1 MKMVKDLKWRKDPNI
16 VARLVDGKDITSLT
30 SRRVTL
36 KPNEACAFIIDGRIG
51 DIIDGAVIGNI
62 GGGIV
67 RKIGDFVGLT
77 ATDRRM
83 LFAITGPLNLLIP
96 YNANLASGEGTSG
109 TISLKV
115 QIRKDDIPKLLNI
128 FTNSAPL
135 LDRATLALYLRTEII
150 TRVLTPMLAE
160 INSVN
165 ELRSPQF
172 QENFEIRSAIEMRS
186 TLNSI
191 GMTQMKAF
199 VISNFTDIEKV
210 NKLRADLKNTTDTEG
225 AHATALIERIQFRE
239 NATLRRIECE
249 INVAKARASGKVA
262 VEVEAEL
269 RTLRKQEAVWD
280 AELQRDSKR
289 AELQLHI
296 SQQKNQN
303 AMDLFEQVQARKQ
316 LRISENQQHK
326 TSRSEHQN
334 ELQEKVMTLAAKHG
348 SLTPEVIKEFLI
360 QQTAQ
365 KTVDAQDSN

>member
-1 MKMVKDLKWRKDPNI
+1 MVKNLKWRNNPNV
-16 VARLVDGKDITSLT
+16 VARLIDGKDITTLI

-51 DIIDGAVIGNI
+51 DIISGDVVGNI

-67 RKIGDFVGLT
+67 RKIGDFMGLT

-96 YNANLASGEGTSG
+96 YHANLANGEVTSG

-115 QIRKDDIPKLLNI
+115 QIQQDDIPKLLNI
-128 FTNSAPL
+128 FTNSIPL
-135 LDRATLALYLRTEII
+135 LDRATLALYLRAEIL
-150 TRVLTPMLAE
+150 TRVLTPMLSE
-160 INSVN
+160 IDSAV

-191 GMTQMKAF
+191 GMTLLKAF

-210 NKLRADLKNTTDTEG
+210 NKLRADLKNATDTEG
-225 AHATALIERIQFRE
+225 AHATAIIERIEFKER
-239 NATLRRIECE
+239 ATLRRIECE
-249 INVAKARASGKVA
+249 INIAKAKASGDVT

-269 RTLRKQEAVWD
+269 RALRKQEAVWD
-280 AELQRDSKR
+280 AELQRDSNR

-303 AMDLFEQVQARKQ
+303 AMELFEQVQARKQ
-316 LRISENQQHK
+316 LRTSEIQKHK
-326 TSRSEHQN
+326 TNRFDCQN
-334 ELQEKVMTLAAKHG
+334 EIQERVMNLAAKHG
-348 SLTPEVIKEFLI
+348 SLTPEVIKEFLK